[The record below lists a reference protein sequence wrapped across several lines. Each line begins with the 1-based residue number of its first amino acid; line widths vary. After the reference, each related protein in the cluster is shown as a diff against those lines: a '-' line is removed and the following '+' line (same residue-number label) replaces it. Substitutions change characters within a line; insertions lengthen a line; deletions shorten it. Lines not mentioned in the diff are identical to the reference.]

1 MPMASQAPQNTLPLF
16 YKDLMPI
23 SSQEHGSWHTR
34 PLEGAHFA
42 RTEHAVPI
50 TIDEFAVAQRFYPII
65 FATGDNPVP
74 LALMGLNEG
83 VNTFFGEDGMMVQ
96 DAYLPAYI
104 RRYPYMLARLR
115 PDSDELSLCVD
126 PTAGAVGAFEE
137 GEPLFNGDQPSEAV
151 TAILSFCEQFEQAG
165 QRTAAFVAE
174 LKELDLLIDGEVTIQ
189 TEENTQPFIYRGFQM
204 VSEEKLR
211 DLRGDTLR
219 KMMKS
224 GLLPLIHAHLF
235 SLALMREIFGRQV
248 AQGVLP
254 SPVPA

>member
-1 MPMASQAPQNTLPLF
+1 MASQAPQNSLPLF

-23 SSQEHGSWHTR
+23 SSQEHGNWRTR
-34 PLEGAHFA
+34 QLEGAQFV
-42 RTEHAVPI
+42 RTEHAIPI

-83 VNTFFGEDGMMVQ
+83 VNTFFGEDGKMVQ

-115 PDSDELSLCVD
+115 PDSEELSLCID
-126 PTAGAVGAFEE
+126 PTADAIGPFDDGDA
-137 GEPLFNGDQPSEAV
+137 LFDGDQPSETV
-151 TAILSFCEQFEQAG
+151 RNILAFCEQFEQAG

-189 TEENTQPFIYRGFQM
+189 TDENAQPFIYRGFQM
-204 VSEEKLR
+204 VAEEKLR

-235 SLALMREIFGRQV
+235 SLSLMREIFGRQV
-248 AQGVLP
+248 AQGV
-254 SPVPA
+254 VPEAMPA

>member
-1 MPMASQAPQNTLPLF
+1 MASQAPQNSLPLF
-16 YKDLMPI
+16 YKELMPI
-23 SSQEHGSWHTR
+23 SSQEHGTWRTR
-34 PLEGAHFA
+34 PLSGAHFA

-115 PDSDELSLCVD
+115 PDSDELSLCID
-126 PTAGAVGAFEE
+126 PTVDAIGPFDE
-137 GEPLFNGDQPSEAV
+137 GEPLFDGDQPSEAV
-151 TAILSFCEQFEQAG
+151 KAILAFCEQFEQAG

-174 LKELDLLIDGEVTIQ
+174 LKEHDLLIDGEVTIQ

-248 AQGVLP
+248 AQGALP
-254 SPVPA
+254 PAVPA